1 MAKRELLV
9 NFQVSTWVSSQNA
22 EITTIRKS
30 TRDPIHVIQ
39 VENTSTVPRDAR
51 VIGCLPDG
59 ANNLI
64 FDDSGT
70 KKSDWSRD
78 IGNMAANEIRR
89 RNCRLEHVSA
99 SSQPV
104 PVRCEEVWTK
114 RGIGNW
120 VLETGKI
127 PLGVDID
134 VK

>member
-64 FDDSGT
+64 FDELWNKKKRLVQRYRQHGGERDTTPKLSPGT
-70 KKSDWSRD
+70 RKCILS
-78 IGNMAANEIRR
+78 
-89 RNCRLEHVSA
+89 
-99 SSQPV
+99 
-104 PVRCEEVWTK
+104 
-114 RGIGNW
+114 
-120 VLETGKI
+120 TGAC
-127 PLGVDID
+127 PL
-134 VK
+134 